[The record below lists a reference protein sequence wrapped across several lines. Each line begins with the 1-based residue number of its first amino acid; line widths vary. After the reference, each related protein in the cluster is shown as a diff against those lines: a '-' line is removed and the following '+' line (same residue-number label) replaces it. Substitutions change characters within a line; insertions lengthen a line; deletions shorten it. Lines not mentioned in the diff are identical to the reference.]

1 MQSRKILVLA
11 SEPMLAA
18 FLGMMLE
25 LDAYEPVFAEPGE
38 NAEDA
43 LTRVRPVLVILLH
56 NEIDAARSDL
66 FFARASRAGAKIVL
80 FGAAED
86 LGRAVGELA
95 RERRL
100 PFFLMPV
107 ERSVLLS
114 VINDAMRATE
124 RETPRFT
131 RAASDRRV
139 AARSYDDED
148 GNLVFS
154 DDTGHLW
161 HVYDRRATERR
172 AHPVDMTDV
181 SYRAFINDSG
191 EEKRY
196 RPQHRES
203 IELSL
208 GALSR
213 QLALATAPEA
223 GED

>member
-1 MQSRKILVLA
+1 
-11 SEPMLAA
+11 MLAA
-18 FLGMMLE
+18 FLGMLLE

-38 NAEDA
+38 LAEDA

-66 FFARASRAGAKIVL
+66 FFARASRAGAKVVL
-80 FGAAED
+80 FGAVD
-86 LGRAVGELA
+86 DIGRPVSELA

-107 ERSVLLS
+107 ERGELRS
-114 VINDAMRATE
+114 VINDVL
-124 RETPRFT
+124 REIARGTPRFT

-148 GNLVFS
+148 GNFVFS
-154 DDTGHLW
+154 DDSGHLW

-181 SYRAFINDSG
+181 SYRAFINESG

-196 RPQHRES
+196 RPRNRES
-203 IELSL
+203 IELSID
-208 GALSR
+208 ALSR